1 MCIYLF
7 IDLHGKRA
15 KEVRSHFTNLLK
27 ILYILKIVFGDSLS
41 IDMEV
46 VFGRGL
52 HSENN
57 KPILKYVILRQAQK
71 YKYLGYQYK
80 LNKKTANGSM
90 IITF

>member
-1 MCIYLF
+1 MYLF

-15 KEVRSHFTNLLK
+15 KEVRSCFINLLK

-57 KPILKYVILRQAQK
+57 KPILKYVVLRQAQK